1 MQFISRDQAK
11 IYIKSFLNWMHTGIV
26 QSGNKKTRNSMAK
39 QIRDMNDA
47 FAYMCRS
54 YEQEIQHL
62 QEELS
67 KREDVH

>member
-1 MQFISRDQAK
+1 MQFISRYQAK
-11 IYIKSFLNWMHTGIV
+11 IYIKSLLDWMYTGIV

-39 QIRDMNDA
+39 QVRDMNDA
-47 FAYMCRS
+47 FAYICRS

-67 KREDVH
+67 KREDVR

>member
-1 MQFISRDQAK
+1 MQFISREQAK
-11 IYIKSFLNWMHTGIV
+11 IYIKSFLDWMYTGIV
-26 QSGNKKTRNSMAK
+26 QSGNKKTRGTMAK
-39 QIRDMNDA
+39 QLRDMNDA

-67 KREDVH
+67 KREDVR